1 MTKKKSKKLF
11 INMMVILVIE
21 RIVIYVT
28 FNGKNKIPINLV
40 LSLSPFWVS
49 ILVILMGVYFI
60 LDGINLYSFGKLY
73 NPNYTYKQG
82 FVNSI
87 CGTFFSGITP
97 FSSGGQFAQVYIF
110 NKQGITPANSASI
123 LMMAF
128 IVYQSVLVG
137 FTAIIMLFR
146 YRIYQAIYFNFFYLA
161 IIGFIVNVSVICG
174 LFLCSKSKK
183 LQNFLSIT
191 VIKGLNKIGF
201 IKSYKETSIKLC
213 NSLESFR
220 TELLNL
226 QNNKKVLVKSTFI
239 NFFKLLIIYS
249 IPFFAAKALNLDI
262 PFIKIFTFIEIC
274 SFVYMIT
281 AFVPIPGA
289 SGGSEG
295 VYYMLFSP
303 ILGDLGTPTTL
314 LIWRFMTYHLGLIIG
329 GITFA
334 TNRDINRLE

>member
-11 INMMVILVIE
+11 MNMIIILIIERMVI
-21 RIVIYVT
+21 YFT
-28 FNGKNKIPINLV
+28 FNGKNKFPLDTILHLSPLWVSVLLV
-40 LSLSPFWVS
+40 LMA
-49 ILVILMGVYFI
+49 IYFI
-60 LDGINLYSFGKLY
+60 LDGFNLYSFGKLY
-73 NPNYTYKQG
+73 NNDYTYSQG

-110 NKQGITPANSASI
+110 NKQGISPSNSASI

-128 IVYQSVLVG
+128 IVYQTVLVG
-137 FTAIIMLFR
+137 FTTVIMFFR
-146 YRIYQAIYFNFFYLA
+146 YRIYRDIYLNFFYLA
-161 IIGFIVNVSVICG
+161 IVGFIVNVSVICG

-183 LQNFLSIT
+183 LQNFLSST
-191 VIKGLNKIGF
+191 VIKALSKIGF
-201 IKSYKETSIKLC
+201 IKNYEETSMKISK
-213 NSLESFR
+213 SLDNFR
-220 TELLNL
+220 TELSNL
-226 QNNKKVLVKSTFI
+226 QNNKVVLIKSTLI

-249 IPFFAAKALNLDI
+249 IPFFAAKALHLDI
-262 PFIKIFTFIEIC
+262 PFIKILTFIEIC

-303 ILGDLGTPTTL
+303 ILGKVGTPTTL

-329 GITFA
+329 GLTFA
-334 TNRDINRLE
+334 TNKDINRLE

>member
-11 INMMVILVIE
+11 VNMIIILIIE
-21 RIVIYVT
+21 RMVMYFT
-28 FNGKNKIPINLV
+28 FNGKNKFSFDAILHLSPLWVSVLLV
-40 LSLSPFWVS
+40 LMS
-49 ILVILMGVYFI
+49 IYFV
-60 LDGINLYSFGKLY
+60 LDGINLYSFGRLY
-73 NPNYTYKQG
+73 NRDYTYKQG

-110 NKQGITPANSASI
+110 NKQGINPANSASI

-128 IVYQSVLVG
+128 IVYQTVLVG
-137 FTAIIMLFR
+137 FTAVIMFFR
-146 YRIYQAIYFNFFYLA
+146 YRIYRNIYLNFFYLA
-161 IIGFIVNVSVICG
+161 IVGFIVNVFVICG
-174 LFLCSKSKK
+174 LFICSKSKK
-183 LQNFLSIT
+183 LQNFLSST
-191 VIKGLNKIGF
+191 VIKALNKIGF
-201 IKSYKETSIKLC
+201 IKNYEETSMKISK
-213 NSLESFR
+213 SLDNFR
-220 TELLNL
+220 TELSNL
-226 QNNKKVLVKSTFI
+226 QNNKAVLIKSTLI

-249 IPFFAAKALNLDI
+249 IPFFAAKALYLDI
-262 PFIKIFTFIEIC
+262 PFIKILTFIEIC

-281 AFVPIPGA
+281 SFVPIPGA

-303 ILGDLGTPTTL
+303 ILGKIGTPTTL

-329 GITFA
+329 GLTFA